1 MTEPP
6 AVEGNLTPP
15 VQLPYH
21 SVHFQQHAWGY
32 FAFKCLLRCSN
43 DRSLPLLKKNLRF
56 DGFSGCKL
64 PSSRRGQTACC
75 FSVLPFILRTMKRVT
90 EMTEVKQQQPN
101 NSTKSM
107 NSHQKSQEYIK
118 GKTSLFIL

>member
-1 MTEPP
+1 MRGDISLLNVYCG
-6 AVEGNLTPP
+6 AAMVEVYL
-15 VQLPYH
+15 
-21 SVHFQQHAWGY
+21 
-32 FAFKCLLRCSN
+32 CS
-43 DRSLPLLKKNLRF
+43 KKNLRF

-64 PSSRRGQTACC
+64 PSSRQGQTACC
-75 FSVLPFILRTMKRVT
+75 FSVLPVILRTMKRVT